1 MNKTPRVVVITGG
14 GSGIG
19 LDASVRFGQLG
30 DTIIIIGRTESKLKN
45 VQSKIRNNGGEC
57 IYFTG
62 DVADPTF
69 VNQATNEIIKKYK
82 NIDILVNN
90 AGHSSKNRNTEN
102 TTLEDVVNVFNS
114 NLLGTVLFTQAVL
127 PSMKKTNKGLVVN
140 VSSVAGLS
148 GSLIAGLSYGAAK
161 AGVINFTEYLNAELK
176 NTMIKATAIMPGE
189 VDTPIMDNRPIVP
202 SDDSRASMAKS
213 ADVAETIVFL
223 ASLSNTTSIHA
234 MTIMPNKLRDTSAEL
249 ILPKD

>member
-69 VNQATNEIIKKYK
+69 VNQATNEIIKKAIFISNFCFYFCYSF
-82 NIDILVNN
+82 LFFRC
-90 AGHSSKNRNTEN
+90 HS
-102 TTLEDVVNVFNS
+102 
-114 NLLGTVLFTQAVL
+114 
-127 PSMKKTNKGLVVN
+127 
-140 VSSVAGLS
+140 
-148 GSLIAGLSYGAAK
+148 
-161 AGVINFTEYLNAELK
+161 
-176 NTMIKATAIMPGE
+176 
-189 VDTPIMDNRPIVP
+189 
-202 SDDSRASMAKS
+202 
-213 ADVAETIVFL
+213 
-223 ASLSNTTSIHA
+223 
-234 MTIMPNKLRDTSAEL
+234 
-249 ILPKD
+249 